1 MDNYTKYIESN
12 EYFAIIK
19 SCEKIKIDQIK
30 DKDKECMICYD
41 LLSLNNKPIIKLSCG
56 CVNSIY
62 HFDCV
67 KKFLSAGINS
77 NLCPYCRIN
86 YIDIQYQ
93 YVIEYFNQILLFH
106 VITNSIGNLIN
117 FLFILNMIGYSQSKL
132 LLALFMIK
140 ILFNIN
146 IYFKSKRNIDLIQ
159 KSIVSSYTYQLLLL
173 GIIMLLLNKL
183 LLTTNIIFIGLD
195 FTFRSY
201 YNNYVIDKT

>member
-1 MDNYTKYIESN
+1 MNKYNKYN
-12 EYFAIIK
+12 EYLAVIK
-19 SCEKIKIDQIK
+19 SCEKIKIDLLE

-41 LLSLNNKPIIKLSCG
+41 LLSLKNTSIIKLPCG

-67 KKFLSAGINS
+67 KTFLYTGINS

-93 YVIEYFNQILLFH
+93 HVIEYFNHILLFH
-106 VITNSIGNLIN
+106 VITNSIGNLVN
-117 FLFILNMIGYSQSKL
+117 LLFILNMIGYSQSKV
-132 LLALFMIK
+132 LLALFIIK
-140 ILFNIN
+140 ILFNVN
-146 IYFKSKRNIDLIQ
+146 IYFKSKQNIDLIQ
-159 KSIVSSYTYQLLLL
+159 KLIVSSYTYQLLLF

-183 LLTTNIIFIGLD
+183 LLTINIIFIVLD